1 MSSSGEQRLQS
12 ITLLIAP
19 LYFTDDMAEA
29 SQAEVT
35 IHCVDPLAL
44 TLLVDFSYTGE
55 LAVCEENVQV
65 RVCLVALT
73 SGFNKLQQSEYS
85 EVNKTFI
92 AMHGNTLR
100 CIACIVSLFVLQIHL
115 ILDCKIV

>member
-55 LAVCEENVQV
+55 LAVCEDNVQV

-73 SGFNKLQQSEYS
+73 SGFNKLQQSEDS

-92 AMHGNTLR
+92 AMNAWQYIAMHCLHCVTLCITNSFNT
-100 CIACIVSLFVLQIHL
+100 
-115 ILDCKIV
+115 

>member
-1 MSSSGEQRLQS
+1 
-12 ITLLIAP
+12 
-19 LYFTDDMAEA
+19 MAEA

-65 RVCLVALT
+65 RVVALT
-73 SGFNKLQQSEYS
+73 SASQLSYNSQY
-85 EVNKTFI
+85 
-92 AMHGNTLR
+92 
-100 CIACIVSLFVLQIHL
+100 
-115 ILDCKIV
+115 

>member
-1 MSSSGEQRLQS
+1 
-12 ITLLIAP
+12 
-19 LYFTDDMAEA
+19 MAEA

-55 LAVCEENVQV
+55 LAVCEDNVQV
-65 RVCLVALT
+65 IVALT
-73 SGFNKLQQSEYS
+73 SGFNMLQQSEYS

-100 CIACIVSLFVLQIHL
+100 CIVCIVSLFVLQIHL